1 MWGKKSD
8 IYVCTGMRG
17 YGIYIVKGDKD
28 RKRGRCLLDVT
39 GIANTP
45 LDPYIHIYINTY
57 IHPYTSRLPYP
68 NKPPLYLTDSQP
80 SSSRPRQTH
89 LDFPSFLVESVSR
102 PWSAILSSH
111 NRIHSILASS

>member
-28 RKRGRCLLDVT
+28 RKRGRCLLDVI

-45 LDPYIHIYINTY
+45 LDPYIHIYIY
-57 IHPYTSRLPYP
+57 IHPHTSPLPYP
-68 NKPPLYLTDSQP
+68 NKPHFTSQTHNLHHLDHAKPISTSHRSWWKASHARGLP
-80 SSSRPRQTH
+80 SSLRIIGFIQ
-89 LDFPSFLVESVSR
+89 FLHR
-102 PWSAILSSH
+102 AKH
-111 NRIHSILASS
+111 